1 MAKYTRYDKKVL
13 PDHLLIKKLRSAA
26 KIYRQYV
33 DKDVLIVYAQSRKGP
48 FYTYEFHAGAKNF
61 QHLAGVKSPK
71 GAIWFFDK
79 CLDDENLLKRED
91 IVPKRDIK
99 TTSAKISVLPDAVD
113 LTKSKAYKFGEKDL
127 TTLDNE
133 FEVALGNVSNIMGL
147 DKRDYPL
154 PIPVTVMDRSMY
166 DFCSKG
172 LTIFLIMT
180 KMIKE
185 DKYRDVFYEITP
197 NILEKAD
204 FNDEVWNV
212 IGKEQEEISET
223 IAEAAVTA
231 EMTEGN
237 ENIRSN

>member
-1 MAKYTRYDKKVL
+1 
-13 PDHLLIKKLRSAA
+13 
-26 KIYRQYV
+26 
-33 DKDVLIVYAQSRKGP
+33 
-48 FYTYEFHAGAKNF
+48 
-61 QHLAGVKSPK
+61 
-71 GAIWFFDK
+71 
-79 CLDDENLLKRED
+79 
-91 IVPKRDIK
+91 
-99 TTSAKISVLPDAVD
+99 
-113 LTKSKAYKFGEKDL
+113 
-127 TTLDNE
+127 
-133 FEVALGNVSNIMGL
+133 MGL